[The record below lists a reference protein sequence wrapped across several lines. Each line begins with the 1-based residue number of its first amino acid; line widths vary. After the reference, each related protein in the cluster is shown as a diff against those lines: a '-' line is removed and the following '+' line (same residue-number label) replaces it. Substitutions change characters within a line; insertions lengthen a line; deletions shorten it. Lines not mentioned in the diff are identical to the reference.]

1 MSIHVNIASNRLFGG
16 DGLNVSDIKL
26 FPGMKR
32 DITKDEF
39 AEQINKSLAD
49 IENGDYDLV
58 DGDEQ

>member
-1 MSIHVNIASNRLFGG
+1 MYNQLNIAANRLFGE
-16 DGLNVSDIKL
+16 DGLKVSDIKL

-49 IENGDYDLV
+49 IENGDYELV
-58 DGDEQ
+58 DCD

>member
-1 MSIHVNIASNRLFGG
+1 MSNHVNIASNRLFGA

-32 DITKDEF
+32 DISTDEF

-49 IENGDYDLV
+49 IENGDYEIV
-58 DGDEQ
+58 DGDE